1 MTNTFGNIFLKQRL
15 IFLNVF
21 GLTLTEA
28 ETDLEEDQKKTKHFE
43 NHFSKLIDEQ
53 LFNSPL
59 NY

>member
-1 MTNTFGNIFLKQRL
+1 MPKKDDKHIWKHFSLKQCL

-43 NHFSKLIDEQ
+43 NHFSK
-53 LFNSPL
+53 
-59 NY
+59 